1 MFVDT
6 ASVLRYIEVL
16 VGFRLGD
23 NPEPSAE
30 GQKVHQRIRLEL
42 TRLELIR
49 LELIRSGRS
58 ETYSDLL
65 SEQARRGS
73 DH

>member
-16 VGFRLGD
+16 VGFRLSD

-49 LELIRSGRS
+49 SGRS